1 MPNYWIFAVTA
12 ENWQVIKE
20 NKIYGSPKD
29 LSRLVQKGD
38 YLIFYVK
45 LKGADPSIAGKFVGV
60 YKVVSDW
67 IKEDKPLWPDEEKAG
82 KVLYP
87 FRVKLELVKLG
98 VADFK
103 ALVPKLNF
111 IRNKLAP
118 YAYMVGTPAN
128 LKRPI
133 PVEDFNVMMSE
144 LKEC

>member
-20 NKIYGSPKD
+20 NKIYGSSRD

-38 YLIFYVK
+38 HLIFYVN

-60 YKVVSDW
+60 YKIVSDW
-67 IKEDKPLWPDEEKAG
+67 VREDKPLWPDEQKAG
-82 KVLYP
+82 KVLYL

-111 IRNKLAP
+111 IGNKSAP

-133 PVEDFNVMMSE
+133 PEKDAETIINS
-144 LKEC
+144 LT